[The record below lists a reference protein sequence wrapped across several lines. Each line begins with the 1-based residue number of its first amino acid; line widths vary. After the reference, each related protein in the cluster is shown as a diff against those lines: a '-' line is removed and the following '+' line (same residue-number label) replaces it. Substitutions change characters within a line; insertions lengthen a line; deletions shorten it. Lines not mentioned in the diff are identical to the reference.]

1 MEKFSL
7 KSDSKKL
14 ISANKRVTN
23 ILNKNIQLRKN
34 INVNYFVSDEEK
46 LLFQTIQ
53 KIKPVFNEKIRLRSY
68 DDAFETLLTLHLPL
82 DNFFENV
89 MVMTDDELVRSN
101 RLALIHE
108 LQELFLKVADISLMN
123 S

>member
-1 MEKFSL
+1 M
-7 KSDSKKL
+7 
-14 ISANKRVTN
+14 
-23 ILNKNIQLRKN
+23 NKNIQLRKN